1 MPERHSDHPLYQ
13 KRAASVE
20 APQQEASK
28 RKPPPQPTRDKPLL
42 TTALLAILAGVYLAG
57 YMLPDLQTTLLVH
70 GALIPAAVIEDGQVW
85 RLLTAMF
92 LHASLGHIFFNG
104 YALYIFGRGIEALFG
119 RARLLIIYL
128 LGGLSGSVLSLA
140 LSDGGWSVGASGAV
154 FALFTAQ
161 ALHLYQHRRVY
172 ANVRGQLRHMVFIL
186 GINLFI
192 GFMPGSRID
201 NWGHIGGMLGGL
213 LLAWRVAPR
222 FPLPTMPLRSMREL
236 AKTDTNPL
244 SLHAPFVVLYVGGLV
259 VITALAIVLRA
270 G

>member
-13 KRAASVE
+13 KRAAPMD
-20 APQQEASK
+20 AQTQMPPAK
-28 RKPPPQPTRDKPLL
+28 KPPQPTRDKPLL
-42 TTALLAILAGVYLAG
+42 TYALLAILVGVYVAG
-57 YMLPDLQTTLLVH
+57 YMLPDLQTTLLAH
-70 GALIPAAVIEDGQVW
+70 GALIPVAVIEDSQVW

-92 LHASLGHIFFNG
+92 LHASLGHIFFNA

-140 LSDGGWSVGASGAV
+140 LSGGGWSVGASGAV

-172 ANVRGQLRHMVFIL
+172 ANVRGQLRHMLFIL

-201 NWGHIGGMLGGL
+201 NWGHIGGMLGGA

-222 FPLPTMPLRSMREL
+222 FPLPTMPLRSMRDL

-244 SLHAPFVVLYVGGLV
+244 RLHAPFVVLYVGGLV
-259 VITALAIVLRA
+259 VIAALAIVLRA